1 MRYSCLVIYNVQSA
15 LKPLLPLEKYACHDP
30 ITGKTT
36 RTHAYSQRAKALSSL
51 SSDSDR
57 THDARHDAYPRT
69 SRRISYWNLAYAL
82 TEPNRQ

>member
-1 MRYSCLVIYNVQSA
+1 MTRLQGRPPVPTPTPSAPKHCQVSA
-15 LKPLLPLEKYACHDP
+15 LTLTE
-30 ITGKTT
+30 
-36 RTHAYSQRAKALSSL
+36 
-51 SSDSDR
+51 